1 MLEVVVSELLWTS
14 LEEQIATSVQLTF
27 LKNDHIGLELTLSFR
42 FFRRIRRN
50 ENVFLFVKFVIAIG
64 KAEIDERSIRVSD
77 AILLRTR
84 DDPGRTRDFRERL
97 EVGCDASGVPWT
109 DPLEPALSTSIRHA
123 SSPADNR
130 CCTAG

>member
-1 MLEVVVSELLWTS
+1 MLLEVVVSVVAFDIGL
-14 LEEQIATSVQLTF
+14 QQACKLTF
-27 LKNDHIGLELTLSFR
+27 LKNDHIELDLTFSFR
-42 FFRRIRRN
+42 NPNSKKRECFS
-50 ENVFLFVKFVIAIG
+50 FLKFVIAIG

-77 AILLRTR
+77 AILVRTR

-97 EVGCDASGVPWT
+97 EVGCDASGSFGT

-130 CCTAG
+130 SCTAG